1 MTPLFSV
8 FPKNISTYGADID
21 NLFWLI
27 LAVVGVAFV
36 ISVFILLRPVF
47 TNHYKKV
54 PKAEYITGE
63 KKQHFRWIVIALV
76 LLAVSDFAILFA
88 EHPVWARTQEEVPD
102 PDLHV
107 AIIGRQWNWIFVYP
121 GPDNKLNTSDDVYV
135 DQQNSSLHVP
145 VNKNVV
151 IDLKARDVLHSF
163 FVAEL
168 RLKQDAIPGRTTS
181 RWFNA
186 TTEGTYDLVCAEICG
201 VLHSQMRNF
210 LVVESEENFK
220 QFTDTLYAKTN
231 L

>member
-135 DQQNSSLHVP
+135 DQQNSSLH
-145 VNKNVV
+145 
-151 IDLKARDVLHSF
+151 LL
-163 FVAEL
+163 
-168 RLKQDAIPGRTTS
+168 GRS
-181 RWFNA
+181 
-186 TTEGTYDLVCAEICG
+186 L
-201 VLHSQMRNF
+201 
-210 LVVESEENFK
+210 
-220 QFTDTLYAKTN
+220 
-231 L
+231 